1 MSSDF
6 PLETEDRKRDG
17 KTACHAKE
25 KAFGVESVDKLDI
38 IHSGGVCVCV
48 CVRLAL
54 HDAELIPTSRA
65 LRLLT
70 HEKVRLGSP

>member
-6 PLETEDRKRDG
+6 PLETEDRKGNR
-17 KTACHAKE
+17 KAACHAKE
-25 KAFGVESVDKLDI
+25 KAFGVERVDKLDI

-48 CVRLAL
+48 RLAL
-54 HDAELIPTSRA
+54 HDAELGPASRA
-65 LRLLT
+65 LCLLT

>member
-25 KAFGVESVDKLDI
+25 ETLGVESVDKLDI
-38 IHSGGVCVCV
+38 IHGGVCV

>member
-25 KAFGVESVDKLDI
+25 ETLGVESVDKLDI

-48 CVRLAL
+48 CVMLC
-54 HDAELIPTSRA
+54 D
-65 LRLLT
+65 
-70 HEKVRLGSP
+70 